1 MISDLDSTAGA
12 TSHPFRV
19 PGSENWRA
27 LLRTGANMLIIGQ
40 RCTLDAFLAAAA
52 DGMQAP
58 VRLVT
63 PADAIPVDG
72 RGTLIVYDASSLAEA
87 QQDALLAL
95 CGAETDRPQ
104 IISLSETHL
113 WRSDG
118 PLSLPLDLYY
128 RLNTI
133 CLDLRDLASKHAVD
147 HREVEDRKAD
157 PESPPEQP
165 HTQRVRTGDRVD
177 DRDVP
182 SVKTA

>member
-1 MISDLDSTAGA
+1 MTPNLDLTSGA
-12 TSHPFRV
+12 TPHTFRV
-19 PGSENWRA
+19 PGSENWRS
-27 LLRTGANMLIIGQ
+27 LLRTRANMLIIGQ

-52 DGMQAP
+52 DYMQEP

-63 PADAIPVDG
+63 PADAIPVDRG
-72 RGTLIVYDASSLAEA
+72 GTLVMYDASSLPEC

-118 PLSLPLDLYY
+118 PQSLSLDLYY

-133 CLDLRDLASKHAVD
+133 CLDLRDLAS
-147 HREVEDRKAD
+147 EDAID
-157 PESPPEQP
+157 
-165 HTQRVRTGDRVD
+165 DR

-182 SVKTA
+182 SVRTA